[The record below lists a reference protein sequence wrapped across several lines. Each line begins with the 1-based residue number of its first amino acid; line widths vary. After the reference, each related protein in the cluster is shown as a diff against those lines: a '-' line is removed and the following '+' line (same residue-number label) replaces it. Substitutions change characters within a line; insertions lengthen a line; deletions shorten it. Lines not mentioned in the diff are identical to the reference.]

1 VQPAKASGGPCL
13 PIRYLFFVHGRL
25 VAAAVRLTVLLPS
38 KLSFAVARYADLEA
52 SLAAIPSSGDLHG
65 RFLAMSAMLRRR
77 PP

>member
-1 VQPAKASGGPCL
+1 VQPAKANGGPCL
-13 PIRYLFFVHGRL
+13 PIYYLLFVHGRL
-25 VAAAVRLTVLLPS
+25 VAAAVRPTVLLLS
-38 KLSFAVARYADLEA
+38 KLAFAVARYADSEA